1 MHAAVIPQ
9 LCRRSLANTAH
20 YAPRRLIARMGLC
33 ASSLGP
39 VPDAASIYDLP
50 ALPDIDG
57 KPVDFAQ
64 LKGKVRAGGLRRG
77 REGCGRRQQLAAH
90 ELASRFSLPL
100 SLLST
105 QVVLVCNT
113 ASK

>member
-1 MHAAVIPQ
+1 
-9 LCRRSLANTAH
+9 
-20 YAPRRLIARMGLC
+20 MGLC

-39 VPDAASIYDLP
+39 VPDAASFHDLP

-64 LKGKVRAGGLRRG
+64 FRGKASGGPGSAAGRGGSRRQRQLRR
-77 REGCGRRQQLAAH
+77 EAQIPTATCQP
-90 ELASRFSLPL
+90 SL
-100 SLLST
+100 